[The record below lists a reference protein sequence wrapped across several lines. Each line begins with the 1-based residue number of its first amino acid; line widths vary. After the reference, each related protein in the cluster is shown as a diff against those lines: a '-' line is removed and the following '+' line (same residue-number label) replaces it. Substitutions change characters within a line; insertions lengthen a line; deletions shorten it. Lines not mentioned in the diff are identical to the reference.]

1 MKKATLCLLLK
12 NDEILLAMKKR
23 GFGVGKWNGVGGKVE
38 EGESIKSAA
47 IRELSEEI
55 GVVAAEDNL
64 EEVGDIKFYFT
75 DKPEWA
81 QHMHVF
87 VVRNWEEEPT
97 ESEEMRPQWF
107 DVKEIPYAHMWPD
120 DPFWL
125 PLFLQGKK
133 FKGKFVFEGDIIT
146 EHSIYGH

>member
-1 MKKATLCLLLK
+1 MTLCIALK
-12 NDEILLAMKKR
+12 DNQILLGFKKR
-23 GFGVGKWNGVGGKVE
+23 GFGAGRWNGFGGKVH
-38 EGESIKSAA
+38 EGEDI
-47 IRELSEEI
+47 E
-55 GVVAAEDNL
+55 VAARREIKEEAGVQIVAL
-64 EEVGDIKFYFT
+64 EHVVVLDFVNQPQQGETII
-75 DKPEWA
+75 
-81 QHMHVF
+81 MHIFRVDEF
-87 VVRNWEEEPT
+87 IGEPKET
-97 ESEEMRPQWF
+97 EEMRPQWF

>member
-1 MKKATLCLLLK
+1 MGLELGGEIKEEAGVQIVALEHVGVLEFVNQPQQGETIIMHIFRV
-12 NDEILLAMKKR
+12 DEFI
-23 GFGVGKWNGVGGKVE
+23 
-38 EGESIKSAA
+38 GEPK
-47 IRELSEEI
+47 E
-55 GVVAAEDNL
+55 
-64 EEVGDIKFYFT
+64 T
-75 DKPEWA
+75 
-81 QHMHVF
+81 
-87 VVRNWEEEPT
+87 
-97 ESEEMRPQWF
+97 EEMRPQWF